1 MLGEFFPTAVYH
13 SMIIK
18 EEIGKLIEFAWKK
31 GSYVSC
37 LDNRFGPS
45 VVENLKFM
53 FAASTWEELFVCLSY
68 RFCIQGLSYYSL
80 YFSAL
85 SRI

>member
-1 MLGEFFPTAVYH
+1 MFGEFFPTVVYH

-45 VVENLKFM
+45 VRENLKFM
-53 FAASTWEELFVCLSY
+53 FAAATWEEWHQFNLCNSKECCKMVPSCLMH
-68 RFCIQGLSYYSL
+68 
-80 YFSAL
+80 
-85 SRI
+85 